1 MLYTQL
7 EEIENIFES
16 IKLEEEYTI
25 PGHNRVYKRQLYLST
40 DICKSFNLEHE
51 PFIELIND
59 ISLIIEGRT
68 DSTFTYI
75 DGQGNRVEKE
85 YLKKE
90 YMPSVYLSWNQLKCL
105 KTHFLWND
113 CTGVAIYLNGDIPLD
128 NMDSYHI
135 IKDLKSEGYLDD
147 WFNEHNT
154 RIVSLGVHKDYT
166 LVEVTVGNRNG
177 SMGLVVDEDIFCE
190 ILTIDSLQMGLNNL
204 YGVSTPV
211 ILIVEKTNQNY
222 QRGESASRLEIHSL
236 EPGLIHES
244 KPAYSWKG
252 HAFRSE
258 QEVRVAKALDSFGVF
273 FFPNAGC
280 RVSEG
285 NLRKTL
291 EVDFLVLLDGNVG
304 VLEVD
309 GREYHKNVDKDIR
322 RDLNFKKEGAKFIQR
337 YDYQQC
343 LNPQRVVIDFL
354 GKMRE
359 FYNL

>member
-1 MLYTQL
+1 MLYTHL
-7 EEIENIFES
+7 EEIKNIFEE
-16 IKLEEEYTI
+16 IKLAEEYTI

-40 DICKSFNLEHE
+40 DICKAFNLEHE

-75 DGQGNRVEKE
+75 DGQGNRVEKK

-90 YMPSVYLSWNQLKCL
+90 YMPAVYLSWNQLKCL
-105 KTHFLWND
+105 KTHFLWNG
-113 CTGVAIYLNGDIPLD
+113 CTGVAIYLNGDVPLD

-147 WFNEHNT
+147 WFNEHNI
-154 RIVSLGVHKDYT
+154 RIVSLGVNRDYN
-166 LVEVTVGNRNG
+166 LVEVTVGNRHG
-177 SMGLVVDEDIFCE
+177 SMGLVVDEEVFCE
-190 ILTIDSLQMGLNNL
+190 VLTIDSLQMGLNNL
-204 YGVSTPV
+204 YGISTPV

-222 QRGESASRLEIHSL
+222 KNGQSASRLEMHSL

-258 QEVRVAKALDSFGVF
+258 QEVRVAKALDNLGVF

-285 NLRKTL
+285 DIRKTL
-291 EVDFLVLLDGNVG
+291 EVDFLIILDGNVG

-309 GREYHKNVDKDIR
+309 GKEYHRSVNKDVR
-322 RDLNFKKEGAKFIQR
+322 RDINFKKEGAKFIQR
-337 YDYQQC
+337 YNYQQC
-343 LNPQRVVIDFL
+343 LNPQKVVIDFL
-354 GKMRE
+354 GKMNE